1 MELMSGKGSREGAAF
16 EPLLPAARRPF
27 SIKSVRIGET
37 AYPVSER
44 ELITFPWGTLTA
56 FSHAGVLHRPVLVVA
71 PLSGGFPFLLRDL
84 VIGLLRH
91 AHQVAITD
99 WPDARFVSLAHG
111 RFGVSDSISHVVSM
125 IRTLGP
131 DLHVV
136 AVSQGAVTALAAVAL
151 LAAEDRDLA
160 PRSLVLLGGPIDPL
174 ANPTRLVNFVR
185 ARSLSWFERNV
196 IEVVPAGN
204 LADFSCH

>member
-1 MELMSGKGSREGAAF
+1 MSGKGSREGAAF

-56 FSHAGVLHRPVLVVA
+56 FSHAGALHRQVLVVA

-99 WPDARFVSLAHG
+99 WPDARFVSLA
-111 RFGVSDSISHVVSM
+111 
-125 IRTLGP
+125 
-131 DLHVV
+131 
-136 AVSQGAVTALAAVAL
+136 
-151 LAAEDRDLA
+151 
-160 PRSLVLLGGPIDPL
+160 
-174 ANPTRLVNFVR
+174 
-185 ARSLSWFERNV
+185 
-196 IEVVPAGN
+196 
-204 LADFSCH
+204 